1 MSLCNRISTNFSEI
15 KTGFKVR
22 ELRRSVIFFILL
34 GCLVPTFQD
43 FFYYYQLEVVGFS
56 KLTYAL
62 LGSLGFLYLIVAMQL
77 YNIYLKEKE
86 TTIMMV
92 IACFTNLFGSI
103 GCILFVKEI
112 YFGMNPLVFLI
123 LSSTVT
129 DLLQDAFQRLP
140 GMVLFAKMIPSN
152 IESSMFAM
160 LTGLMNLSNGF
171 TSKML
176 GNIINSFV
184 GVHEKNLTD
193 LWVLY
198 IVQACCALLPIAFIW
213 LIPNKQEVEG
223 VQKAIEFIEKN
234 EHTPFYEENSQNYS
248 ESASDSECRL

>member
-1 MSLCNRISTNFSEI
+1 MLGIGGIIGGVSGGLITQYTNAHYVFYIFGLMGFLIMIAACSMDNAIEAEQLGVINMSLCNRVSTNFSDI

-22 ELRRSVIFFILL
+22 ELTRSVIFFLLL

-43 FFYYYQLEVVGFS
+43 FFYYFQLEVVGFS

-62 LGSLGFLYLIVAMQL
+62 IGSLGFFYLICAMQL
-77 YNIYLKEKE
+77 YNTYLKERE
-86 TTIMMV
+86 TWIMMV
-92 IACFTNLFGSI
+92 VACFTNLFGSI
-103 GCILFVKEI
+103 GCILFVREI
-112 YFGMNPLVFLI
+112 YFGLDPLVFMVLT
-123 LSSTVT
+123 STVT
-129 DLLQDAFQRLP
+129 DLLQDSFQRLP

-176 GNIINSFV
+176 GNAINSFV

-198 IVQACCALLPIAFIW
+198 IV
-213 LIPNKQEVEG
+213 
-223 VQKAIEFIEKN
+223 
-234 EHTPFYEENSQNYS
+234 
-248 ESASDSECRL
+248 